1 MLGVC
6 SFSVNTKQMTHEQKL
21 AFGETVSDT
30 WVCTKDIIPLLLRQ
44 QMCCEVALGRC
55 FAYGLGLR
63 MVQVPVQQWQVWL
76 LEAKGVQECQVPK
89 CIRVSKCTLVVWSD
103 PRKC

>member
-30 WVCTKDIIPLLLRQ
+30 WVCTKDTIPLLLRQ
-44 QMCCEVALGRC
+44 QMCCEVAL
-55 FAYGLGLR
+55 LE
-63 MVQVPVQQWQVWL
+63 QV
-76 LEAKGVQECQVPK
+76 GF
-89 CIRVSKCTLVVWSD
+89 RVGALHMG
-103 PRKC
+103 